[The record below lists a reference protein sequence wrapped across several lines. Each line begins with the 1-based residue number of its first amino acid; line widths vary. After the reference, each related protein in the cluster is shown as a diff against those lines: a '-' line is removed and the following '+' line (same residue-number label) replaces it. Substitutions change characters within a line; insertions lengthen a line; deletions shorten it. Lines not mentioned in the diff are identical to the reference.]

1 MFVKEAMFRV
11 LEEFQWGILIQKLE
25 NGLVLRLR
33 IISEWCKKIWAL
45 NAHSYTEP
53 PLKYLDMKR

>member
-1 MFVKEAMFRV
+1 MFRV
-11 LEEFQWGILIQKLE
+11 LEEFQWGILIQKLA

-33 IISEWCKKIWAL
+33 IISEWCKKIWSL
-45 NAHSYTEP
+45 NARNWSEP